1 MQPKQRDQ
9 RMLLRGI
16 ARAALADRDIV
27 ARAFSNELARSL
39 ADHPVTNIS
48 KPASRGKTLML
59 CAALAE
65 MFAQR
70 LGQSPPA
77 WTAEIGGPSEVV
89 ILFRTARRVRELRER
104 LEATAPE
111 PLRRRNFLAA
121 HNWLTQK

>member
-1 MQPKQRDQ
+1 MEQRDQ

-16 ARAALADRDIV
+16 ARAALAGSDII
-27 ARAFSNELARSL
+27 ARAYSNELARSL
-39 ADHPVTNIS
+39 GDHPIAYMG
-48 KPASRGKTLML
+48 KPASRGRTLVL

-65 MFAQR
+65 MFAER
-70 LGQSPPA
+70 RGEPPPA
-77 WTAEIGGPSEVV
+77 WTAEIGGLDEPF
-89 ILFRTARRVRELRER
+89 ILFRIARTNAEFRQV

>member
-1 MQPKQRDQ
+1 MRQRDQ

-16 ARAALADRDIV
+16 ARAALAGRDII
-27 ARAFSNELARSL
+27 ARAYSNELARSL
-39 ADHPVTNIS
+39 SDQPIVNVG
-48 KPASRGKTLML
+48 KPASRGRTLVL

-65 MFAQR
+65 MFAERRGEQ
-70 LGQSPPA
+70 PPA
-77 WTAEIGGPSEVV
+77 WAAEIGGLEEPF
-89 ILFRTARRVRELRER
+89 ILFRIARTNSEFRKV